1 MAFKLIKH
9 RFSKSNETIV
19 TGLDIGSSKVCC
31 AIARIESS
39 GDLTVLGYGY
49 QGSKGLRGGM
59 IIDMEAL
66 QDAVA
71 HAVHGA
77 EEMAGETIEEVY
89 VSISPALCQ
98 SKSVRVDLSISAHP
112 VDDDDIK
119 KIIQQAVASVQ
130 KTQAVVI
137 HNIPLNYDIDGV
149 GGIRDPR
156 GMFGE
161 LLKAKLHLMLCPRTP
176 LRNLS
181 ACVERSHLDVSG
193 FVSSVYA
200 SGMATLV
207 DDELDLGVT
216 LIDMG
221 AGSSSIG
228 LFFNGKLAHVDY
240 VPLGGS
246 HVTSDIARCFSTP
259 LIQAE
264 RLKTLHGSA
273 LLSPLDGRESVVVPQ
288 IGDEASAKGL
298 QVTKAELTEVIRPR
312 VEEILDQ
319 LKAKIE
325 QNPAHKYVGKRLVL
339 TGGASLLS
347 GVPEI
352 AGLILDKQTRLAR
365 PLHISGLGEN
375 ARRSDFVTCAGLLT
389 YGQRQRGP
397 YAMRAARREASASG
411 TSRFGKVGGWF
422 KENF

>member
-1 MAFKLIKH
+1 MAFKLIRH
-9 RFSKSNETIV
+9 RFSKTNETIV
-19 TGLDIGSSKVCC
+19 AGLDIGTSKVCC
-31 AIARIESS
+31 SVARIESS
-39 GDLTVLGYGY
+39 GELTVLGYGFY
-49 QGSKGLRGGM
+49 GSRGLRGGM
-59 IIDMEAL
+59 IVDMEAL
-66 QDAVA
+66 QEAVA

-77 EEMAGETIEEVY
+77 EEMAGETLHEVY
-89 VSISPALCQ
+89 VSVSAALCH
-98 SKSVRVDLSISAHP
+98 SKAVRVDLPISSHA

-119 KIIQQAVASVQ
+119 KIIQQAVGSVQ
-130 KTQAVVI
+130 KHQAVVI

-149 GGIRDPR
+149 PGIRDPR

-161 LLKAKLHLMLCPRTP
+161 LLKAKIHLMLCPRTP

-221 AGSSSIG
+221 AGSTTIG
-228 LFFNGKLAHVDY
+228 LFFNGKLSHVDY
-240 VPLGGS
+240 VPIGGA

-259 LIQAE
+259 PIQAE

-273 LLSPLDGRESVVVPQ
+273 LVSPSDGRESIVVPQ
-288 IGDEASAKGL
+288 IGDEENAKGH
-298 QVTKAELTEVIRPR
+298 QVTKTELTEVIRPR
-312 VEEILDQ
+312 VEEIFEKV
-319 LKAKIE
+319 KAKIN
-325 QNPAHKYVGKRLVL
+325 QNPAHKYVGRRLVL
-339 TGGASLLS
+339 TGGGSLLS

-352 AGLILDKQTRLAR
+352 AGMVLDKQTRLAK
-365 PLHISGLGEN
+365 PLHISGLSEI
-375 ARRSDFVTCAGLLT
+375 ARVPSFSTCAGLMV
-389 YGQRQRGP
+389 YGQKQKGP
-397 YAMRAARREASASG
+397 YAMLASRRQGDAP
-411 TSRFGKVGGWF
+411 TKFGRLGGWL